1 MQYDPIKRF
10 LTSIFHRHAFT
21 RKLFYRMLD
30 ILLLRSWHIHRAL
43 KAHGKTLGNNDDV
56 HVLDAGSGL
65 GQYTWYMAKKFA
77 GWQVTAIDIKNEEIA
92 SCKIFFE
99 KENMKNV
106 RFETRDLTTYA
117 APDAFD
123 LILSVDVMEH
133 IEDDRKVF
141 ENFHR
146 SLKDGGMLLIS
157 TPSDQG
163 GSDVH
168 SDGDASFIEEH
179 VRDGYAASDIEEKLR
194 SAGFANISTKYSYGK
209 PGSIAW
215 RLSMKYPVLMLGRSK
230 AFLLLLPFYYIIC
243 MPLVLLLNTM
253 DTRMKHRSG
262 TGLIVKAYKGR
273 ADDEGMVTLRETI
286 TVEP

>member
-10 LTSIFHRHAFT
+10 LTKIFNRHAFT

-30 ILLLRSWHIHRAL
+30 ILLLRSWHIHRVL
-43 KAHGKTLGNNDDV
+43 KAHGKTLGSVNNV

-65 GQYTWYMAKKFA
+65 GQYTWYLTRKFPH
-77 GWQVTAIDIKNEEIA
+77 WQITAIDIKKEEIE
-92 SCKIFFE
+92 SCKAFFE
-99 KENMKNV
+99 KENKKNV
-106 RFETRDLTTYA
+106 SFETRDLTTYV

-133 IEDDRKVF
+133 IEDDRHVF

-146 SLKDGGMLLIS
+146 SLKEGGLLLIS

-168 SDGDASFIEEH
+168 SEGDASFIEEH
-179 VRDGYAASDIEEKLR
+179 VRDGYSVADIEEKLT
-194 SAGFANISTKYSYGK
+194 SAGFDSLSVKYSYGK

-230 AFLLLLPFYYIIC
+230 AFLLLLPLYYLLC
-243 MPLVLLLNTM
+243 MPLVLILNAM
-253 DTRMKHRSG
+253 DVRITHKSG
-262 TGLIVKAYKGR
+262 TGLIVKACKR
-273 ADDEGMVTLRETI
+273 RMN
-286 TVEP
+286 